1 VFRASPATPLHSWYG
16 TIPVPLPFCT
26 TLPFSYLDVTYA
38 IQDKKF
44 LMNRKGLQDSNGLQE
59 TLESTPREVLRLVG
73 FCHYFFQS
81 GTRIF
86 NVLSLEDGCINDGNE
101 MAIPL
106 RNLTGI
112 LAKIA
117 VLR

>member
-1 VFRASPATPLHSWYG
+1 
-16 TIPVPLPFCT
+16 
-26 TLPFSYLDVTYA
+26 
-38 IQDKKF
+38 
-44 LMNRKGLQDSNGLQE
+44 MNRKSFQDSNGLQE
-59 TLESTPREVLRLVG
+59 TLESTPREIWRLIG
-73 FCHYFFQS
+73 FCRYQS

-86 NVLSLEDGCINDGNE
+86 NVLSLEDSCINDDNE